1 VSTII
6 VFGMLMNSMEV
17 WYVTGVGRIGHSFSC
32 PKEWKIKTIRT
43 TRKIDF
49 FIFKLLTMILIK
61 WE

>member
-1 VSTII
+1 
-6 VFGMLMNSMEV
+6 MEV